1 MRDVSLF
8 DRFARLYEAAMPAA
22 DPAVFERGF
31 AFADRPVERVV
42 DVGGGTGRAARHY
55 DAVVVDAARGMLREG
70 KRRGVD
76 GVQGDA
82 ARLPL
87 RDASVDAVTIVD
99 ALHHFAE
106 PLSAIAE
113 AYRVLRPGGVLL
125 IREFDPRPVRGR
137 VLVGLEHLVGFGSR
151 FWAPDELMGKL
162 DRTGFATFCPDRGFA
177 YTVVGVR

>member
-8 DRFARLYEAAMPAA
+8 DRFARAYEAAMPAA

-31 AFADRPVERVV
+31 AFADRDIERVV

-55 DAVVVDAARGMLREG
+55 DAVVVDPARGMLREG
-70 KRRGVD
+70 ARKGIEGIRGD
-76 GVQGDA
+76 G

-87 RDASVDAVTIVD
+87 KSESVDAVTIVD

-106 PLSAIAE
+106 PISAIAE
-113 AYRVLRPGGVLL
+113 AHRVLKPGGVLL
-125 IREFDPRPVRGR
+125 IREFDPTPRRGQL
-137 VLVGLEHLVGFGSR
+137 LVALEHAVGFDSR
-151 FWAPDELMGKL
+151 FWSPDELMGKL
-162 DRTGFATFCPDRGFA
+162 DRAGFTSFCPDRAFT